1 MEAFAALWW
10 IFVLGFVLITPL
22 TLFLPFYVAAKMRGM
37 ERAQWAMVSQLR
49 AMRMEKH
56 TDVDPAATRRAL
68 EVADSPGHVK
78 FSRFGR

>member
-49 AMRMEKH
+49 AMRRRLL
-56 TDVDPAATRRAL
+56 TRL
-68 EVADSPGHVK
+68 DT
-78 FSRFGR
+78 